1 VSSDTQKENEMS
13 VSSLKRL
20 QVWVRAK
27 DFAVKIYRSV
37 LPILPPE
44 EKWNLGQQLRRSS
57 LSISANIAEGY
68 GRFYYQDNVRFC
80 YIARGSLEETLSHL
94 VFAFEVD
101 FIPEAIYKALESEGE
116 EIDKMLNGYIAYLK
130 KSKQGEHEPGVDR
143 IIREDPEPYIAES
156 SEDSTDDNPP
166 TL

>member
-1 VSSDTQKENEMS
+1 MS

-27 DFAVKIYRSV
+27 DFAVKIYKSV

-166 TL
+166 AL